1 MTTELLLLSVPVMET
16 CRGRYCHSVHIIH
29 RCSFINFNYTT
40 QPVPFLDTLPMSVAM
55 VNSSDLLLL
64 LR

>member
-1 MTTELLLLSVPVMET
+1 M
-16 CRGRYCHSVHIIH
+16 
-29 RCSFINFNYTT
+29 NFNYTT